1 MTTGLRLGVKS
12 RTPLSGTLKS
22 HLLDGCTD
30 RDLPNWGSRLLFQGL
45 PSIVWIWIS
54 PRTCSKDTF
63 KYKNC
68 SDSTSLEILNVSMRE
83 GDFYTRRVSRK
94 MTRSHSVRLLFM
106 ISLALQI
113 IHVGNSYQREKY
125 KGSREGI
132 NSATAQKLQQKT
144 LDWTLNTFREE
155 NDSAEGWRP
164 QGSLPYSRTFRERAP
179 PRPRC
184 CRNGGTCVLG
194 SFCVC
199 PAHFTGRYCE
209 HDQRHSECGALGHGT
224 WTFRGCRLCRCVFA
238 ALHCLPLQT
247 PGRCDLK
254 DFLASHSNGP
264 RTRLTGNVLLL
275 LPCFL
280 LKSVLSEGGGR

>member
-1 MTTGLRLGVKS
+1 MVTCQVSGFWNSSLLVLRQEIDG
-12 RTPLSGTLKS
+12 PQAEQLKS
-22 HLLDGCTD
+22 
-30 RDLPNWGSRLLFQGL
+30 LPCGQKLHNSRSKREGWAP
-45 PSIVWIWIS
+45 PSF
-54 PRTCSKDTF
+54 F
-63 KYKNC
+63 KY
-68 SDSTSLEILNVSMRE
+68 S
-83 GDFYTRRVSRK
+83 
-94 MTRSHSVRLLFM
+94 RLLFM

-144 LDWTLNTFREE
+144 LDWTLNNFREE

-164 QGSLPYSRTFRERAP
+164 QGSLPYSRTFQERAP

-209 HDQRHSECGALGHGT
+209 HDQRHSECGALGHGA

-264 RTRLTGNVLLL
+264 RTQLTGNVLLL

>member
-1 MTTGLRLGVKS
+1 
-12 RTPLSGTLKS
+12 
-22 HLLDGCTD
+22 
-30 RDLPNWGSRLLFQGL
+30 
-45 PSIVWIWIS
+45 
-54 PRTCSKDTF
+54 
-63 KYKNC
+63 
-68 SDSTSLEILNVSMRE
+68 
-83 GDFYTRRVSRK
+83 

-144 LDWTLNTFREE
+144 LDWTLNNFRDE

-164 QGSLPYSRTFRERAP
+164 QGSLPYARTFRERAP

-209 HDQRHSECGALGHGT
+209 HDQRH
-224 WTFRGCRLCRCVFA
+224 RCVFA

-247 PGRCDLK
+247 PGRCGKKTRVLCVQPTRVQL
-254 DFLASHSNGP
+254 FLPTQRSIAISLCQTIQAWATWVDS
-264 RTRLTGNVLLL
+264 
-275 LPCFL
+275 
-280 LKSVLSEGGGR
+280 

>member
-1 MTTGLRLGVKS
+1 MPRVTWCPPKAETLEDPQARTSAAGS
-12 RTPLSGTLKS
+12 RAKPQPVPTLHLPLLDPS
-22 HLLDGCTD
+22 HLACAA
-30 RDLPNWGSRLLFQGL
+30 F
-45 PSIVWIWIS
+45 
-54 PRTCSKDTF
+54 F
-63 KYKNC
+63 KY
-68 SDSTSLEILNVSMRE
+68 S
-83 GDFYTRRVSRK
+83 
-94 MTRSHSVRLLFM
+94 RLLFM

-125 KGSREGI
+125 KGSRDGI

-144 LDWTLNTFREE
+144 RDWPLNNFREE

-209 HDQRHSECGALGHGT
+209 HDQRHGECGPLGHGA

>member
-1 MTTGLRLGVKS
+1 IT
-12 RTPLSGTLKS
+12 
-22 HLLDGCTD
+22 
-30 RDLPNWGSRLLFQGL
+30 F
-45 PSIVWIWIS
+45 
-54 PRTCSKDTF
+54 F
-63 KYKNC
+63 KY
-68 SDSTSLEILNVSMRE
+68 S
-83 GDFYTRRVSRK
+83 
-94 MTRSHSVRLLFM
+94 RLLFM

-144 LDWTLNTFREE
+144 LDWTLNNFREE

-209 HDQRHSECGALGHGT
+209 HDQRHSECGALGHGA

-264 RTRLTGNVLLL
+264 RTQLTGNVLLL